1 MWAAARRP
9 GPATGGWNWSTD
21 GRRTMKRIV
30 LTVFLLSLSAAASA
44 QKAPS
49 LEQRLERLERI
60 LQNQSLSDIVL
71 QLQRMQREVQQ
82 LRGELEVQRHE
93 LNALEG
99 RQRELYLDLDRRLG
113 QPAST
118 APEAPPTTP
127 PAGPADAPPVAAP
140 DVPPQTAAPGDPARE
155 EAAYQR
161 AFKLLQQGDYP
172 AALTAF
178 RAFVADYPGGSLTDN
193 AQYWLGETSYVTRD
207 FDTAMKEFALVLER
221 FPNSA
226 KVPGSLLKMGYI
238 HYEKRQWRE
247 AKDILGQI
255 VREYPS
261 TTEAKLAQSRLD
273 RIRSEGR

>member
-1 MWAAARRP
+1 
-9 GPATGGWNWSTD
+9 
-21 GRRTMKRIV
+21 MKRIV
-30 LTVFLLSLSAAASA
+30 LTVLLLSLSAAASA
-44 QKAPS
+44 QKAPT

-113 QPAST
+113 QPASM
-118 APEAPPTTP
+118 APEAPPTTLP
-127 PAGPADAPPVAAP
+127 TTQPAGPVDAPPVAAP
-140 DVPPQTAAPGDPARE
+140 AAPSAPPQTTAPGDPARE

-247 AKDILGQI
+247 AKDILGKI

-273 RIRSEGR
+273 RIRTEGR